1 MKVYE
6 IKKGV
11 ESESRGQV
19 MMGIDATPEQMEKI
33 TGYMNQEFD
42 YAYCQYEE
50 EAEKV
55 GEVSQCW
62 VVSRCDVPYFRA
74 EFKKIKQQIK

>member
-6 IKKGV
+6 IKDG
-11 ESESRGQV
+11 SEVRGQV
-19 MMGIDATPEQMEKI
+19 MMGIDAKPEQMTKI
-33 TGYMNQEFD
+33 VEYMNQEFD

-50 EAEKV
+50 EAEKK
-55 GEVSQCW
+55 GEVMQCW
-62 VVSRCDVPYFRA
+62 VVSRSDVSYFRS

>member
-6 IKKGV
+6 IKDG
-11 ESESRGQV
+11 SEVRGQV
-19 MMGIDATPEQMEKI
+19 MMGIDATPEQMKKI
-33 TGYMNQEFD
+33 CEHMNQEFD
-42 YAYCQYEE
+42 NCDYEE
-50 EAEKV
+50 DAEKH

-62 VVSRCDVPYFRA
+62 VVSRADVSYFRA